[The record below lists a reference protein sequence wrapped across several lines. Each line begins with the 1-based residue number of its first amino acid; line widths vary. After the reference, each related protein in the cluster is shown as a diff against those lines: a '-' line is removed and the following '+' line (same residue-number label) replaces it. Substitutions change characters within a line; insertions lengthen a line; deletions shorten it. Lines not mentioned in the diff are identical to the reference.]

1 TGIEAISNGVTMFK
15 PPQAGNAVATTYW
28 MAGLLG
34 TMLAGLTFLI
44 MHFHIQPVANVTMLS
59 QVAELTLGRGWLY
72 YFIQITTMAILY
84 LAANT
89 SYNGLPP
96 LLSLLARDGYM
107 PRYLGLR
114 GDRLSFSNGI
124 ILLSAV
130 AGALIISFRGNVE
143 HLIALYAIGVFLSF
157 TIAQSGLVRRWC
169 REREKGWHARVLLNG
184 VGAVITGIVVLVIAV
199 SKFFDG
205 AWIVLVFIPAMVYV
219 FKMIHRHY
227 DDMAEQLHLACCQ
240 DRTGTKAPGRNF
252 VVVPISTPTSVV
264 ADTINYAKLISRD
277 IIALHVSTDEETGR
291 RVQEKWRE
299 WNPGIPLETI
309 NSPYRVLITP
319 VLQYIEQLEKTKR
332 PEDYITV
339 LIPEFE
345 TRKWWHRLLHNQT
358 GWILRT
364 LLILR
369 ENVIVS
375 TIPYHLTK

>member
-1 TGIEAISNGVTMFK
+1 M
-15 PPQAGNAVATTYW
+15 
-28 MAGLLG
+28 
-34 TMLAGLTFLI
+34 
-44 MHFHIQPVANVTMLS
+44 
-59 QVAELTLGRGWLY
+59 
-72 YFIQITTMAILY
+72 
-84 LAANT
+84 
-89 SYNGLPP
+89 
-96 LLSLLARDGYM
+96 
-107 PRYLGLR
+107 
-114 GDRLSFSNGI
+114 
-124 ILLSAV
+124 
-130 AGALIISFRGNVE
+130 
-143 HLIALYAIGVFLSF
+143 
-157 TIAQSGLVRRWC
+157 RRWR

-240 DRTGTKAPGRNF
+240 NRTGTKASGRNF

-299 WNPGIPLETI
+299 WNPGIPLEII